1 MAFHRIATKNKGT
14 RFERE
19 LSNKLIEKGYL
30 VVRAAGSGVMQTA
43 PDLLAFRSYEHIAF
57 ECKAWDSERLSLRQ
71 EQYNLL
77 KDWIEKAG
85 LTVYVAWKV
94 PQEGWFFIKLYELN
108 ENRAISL
115 EHARLINRRFEDI
128 I

>member
-1 MAFHRIATKNKGT
+1 MARNSKNKGT
-14 RFERE
+14 LFERE
-19 LSNKLIEKGYL
+19 LSKKLIERGYL
-30 VVRAAGSGVMQTA
+30 VVRAAGSGIMQTA

-57 ECKAWDSERLSLRQ
+57 ECKAWDSERLSLRK

-77 KDWIEKAG
+77 QRWSESAG

-94 PQEGWFFIKLYELN
+94 PREGWFFIKLHELN

-115 EHARLINRRFEDI
+115 DYARLINRRFEEI

>member
-1 MAFHRIATKNKGT
+1 VARNSKNKGT
-14 RFERE
+14 LFERE
-19 LSNKLIEKGYL
+19 LSKKLIENGYL
-30 VVRAAGSGVMQTA
+30 VVRAAGSGIMQTA

-57 ECKAWDSERLSLRQ
+57 ECKAWDSERLSLRK

-77 KDWIEKAG
+77 QRWSESAG

-94 PQEGWFFIKLYELN
+94 PREGWFFIKLHELN

-115 EHARLINRRFEDI
+115 EYARLINRRFEEI